1 MAKNEKTSA
10 RVAALAAK
18 ILDGYKPTLKEIQS
32 IAGSVLTQT
41 RDRKKPKRKKAKV
54 NKGRSLL

>member
-1 MAKNEKTSA
+1 MAKNEKTSPRIA
-10 RVAALAAK
+10 KLAAK

-41 RDRKKPKRKKAKV
+41 RDRKKRKTVKRK
-54 NKGRSLL
+54 RPTDLMR